1 MWLLEIEP
9 LSTVVEPC
17 GQLCKGHENC
27 TKLIKLVTT
36 AKHKDNMF
44 GLSVWLSVCVSVQ
57 PKHGHGENKCQT
69 GSLKT
74 NSILSHIGI
83 LDCFCPEKKL
93 SPNFPPTPQDHHW

>member
-27 TKLIKLVTT
+27 TKFIKLVTT

-44 GLSVWLSVCVSVQ
+44 GLFVCLSDQSMTMGKMNRLSVNSVGQSHGCVL
-57 PKHGHGENKCQT
+57 P
-69 GSLKT
+69 
-74 NSILSHIGI
+74 
-83 LDCFCPEKKL
+83 
-93 SPNFPPTPQDHHW
+93 